1 MLIGGLFLEKQ
12 ELLYEGKAKKIY
24 KTSESDVIWVE
35 YLNQA
40 TALNGKKKDLIKGKG
55 SLNNQITSLVFRML
69 TEAGVPNHF
78 IKKLSETEQ
87 LIEAMTMFPLEV
99 VLRNVSAGSFS
110 KRFDVKEGTPLANP
124 IIEFYLKD
132 DKLDDPMMNEEHIQL
147 LELATAE
154 EIKKI
159 KKMTLEVNTALQ
171 KVFKEIDIQLI
182 DFKLEFG
189 KQADGTILLADE
201 ISPDTC
207 RLWDVKTGE
216 HLDKDVYR
224 RDLGNLVPVYQEVF
238 ERLLKLES
246 I

>member
-12 ELLYEGKAKKIY
+12 ELLYEGKAKSLY
-24 KTSESDVIWVE
+24 KTSDFNVIWVE

-87 LIEAMTMFPLEV
+87 LIKAMTMFPLEV

-124 IIEFYLKD
+124 IIEFYLKY
-132 DKLDDPMMNEEHIQL
+132 DKLDDPMMNEDHIQL
-147 LELATAE
+147 LGLATAK
-154 EIKKI
+154 EIKEI
-159 KKMTLEVNTALQ
+159 KKMTLEVNKVLQ
-171 KVFKEIDIQLI
+171 KIFKEIDIQLI

-189 KQADGTILLADE
+189 KQPDGTILLADE